1 MKRFI
6 KTCLII
12 SGTLAAL
19 GVLFVII
26 GVSTGG
32 VKVIKNDIINGN
44 IGFNWTGNI
53 LVNNA
58 DVKGMK
64 VYKDEKISSKDVSS
78 IEFNGQYGT
87 FEIIVWDKEG
97 YALEGDEEN
106 TKIYYSLEEGKL
118 KVTPIGKEKG
128 IIKNTVE
135 GKLYIPK
142 DAKIQ
147 NLFIL
152 VGAGTLR
159 CSNVE
164 AEELSVEIG
173 AGEATFEG
181 TKAMK
186 ADFDIGAGSAD
197 IRKTSFGDTKFKV
210 GMGELSMNG
219 AITNNLDVDC
229 GMGEVELK
237 LMGRQT
243 DYNYAVTVGAGDV
256 QIGDKDFSGLRNKT
270 EVDYNSDKTMT
281 VKCGMGE
288 TIIDFE

>member
-6 KTCLII
+6 RTCLII

-32 VKVIKNDIINGN
+32 VKVIKNDILNGN
-44 IGFNWTGNI
+44 IGFNWTGSI
-53 LVNNA
+53 LVNDA

-64 VYKDEKISSKDVSS
+64 VYDGEKVSSKDVSS
-78 IEFNGQYGT
+78 IEFNGQYGD
-87 FEIIVWDKEG
+87 FEITVWDKEG
-97 YALEGDEEN
+97 YALEGDSEN

-118 KVTPIGKEKG
+118 KITPIGKEKG
-128 IIKNTVE
+128 LIRNTVE

-147 NLFIL
+147 NLSIL
-152 VGAGTLR
+152 VGAGTLS

-164 AEELSVEIG
+164 TEELSVTVG
-173 AGEATFEG
+173 AGEGNFEG
-181 TKAMK
+181 VKAMK
-186 ADFDIGAGSAD
+186 ADFDIGAGSSD
-197 IRKTSFGDTKFKV
+197 IRKTSFGNTKFKV

-219 AITNNLDVDC
+219 TVTENLDVDC
-229 GMGEVELK
+229 GMGDVELK

-243 DYNYAVTVGAGDV
+243 DYNYAVTVGAGAV
-256 QIGDKDFSGLRNKT
+256 KIGDKDFSGLRNKT

-281 VKCGMGE
+281 VKCGMGDTE
-288 TIIDFE
+288 IEFE